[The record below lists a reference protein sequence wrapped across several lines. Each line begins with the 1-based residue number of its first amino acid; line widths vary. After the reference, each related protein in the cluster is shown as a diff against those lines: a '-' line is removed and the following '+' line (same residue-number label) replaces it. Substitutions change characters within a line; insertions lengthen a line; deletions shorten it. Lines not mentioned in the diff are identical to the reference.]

1 MKYKK
6 VYSINFSFTEDHI
19 SNSSMY
25 VEGKLLASG
34 VDINVKNLNSRSD
47 FSIQKDKYN
56 WAMAIERRPYNA
68 LNPFDTVEITGKD
81 LKNKSIFRFPKIT
94 LPRTKTDLLKEK
106 YNISVKRSP
115 IDVDYKVISNNI
127 LGSIS
132 TASWASVYRIE
143 KFKSYIDK
151 VNTDEECK
159 KKLTDFYNYLL
170 NEKANAVDDQY
181 DVLIHVSKTHAW
193 SGFGNVG
200 KFDHFIKQ
208 FDSFIKNSEAACE
221 IEIINN
227 NELFK
232 ELLKSDNLIL
242 DSDLVK
248 ISNEDSATLDEES
261 YGNLSKMISSND
273 RENVTL
279 ALEVMSNC
287 NIEDSYDKVAL
298 LFFFYTYEL
307 KTGKNWNSVNVKSLR
322 KTFDKYSINHGN
334 WNGRTHGY
342 QRFIKLLAEDDQF
355 TEFSFK
361 LISKEIFE
369 KCINNVCGF
378 NNKSFLKLDI
388 SAIQLNDEYKDKLK
402 AEPLDVQF
410 F

>member
-19 SNSSMY
+19 SKSSMY

-34 VDINVKNLNSRSD
+34 ADINTKNLD
-47 FSIQKDKYN
+47 VYGLAIQEDKYN
-56 WAMAIERRPYNA
+56 WAMCIKRRLHNA
-68 LNPFDTVEITGKD
+68 PNPFDTVKITGKD
-81 LKNKSIFRFPKIT
+81 LKNKSIFRCPKIT

-115 IDVDYKVISNNI
+115 IGVDYKVISNNI
-127 LGSIS
+127 LNYIS
-132 TASWASVYRIE
+132 KHSWANVYSIE

-151 VNTDEECK
+151 VNTDEECR
-159 KKLTDFYNYLL
+159 KKLTDFYNHLL
-170 NEKANAVDDQY
+170 NEEINAVDDQY

-193 SGFGNVG
+193 SGFGNVN

-208 FDSFIKNSEAACE
+208 FDSFIKNSDSVCQ
-221 IEIINN
+221 IEIIDDSK
-227 NELFK
+227 LFK
-232 ELLKSDNLIL
+232 ELLSSDNLIL

-261 YGNLSKMISSND
+261 YENLSKMISSND
-273 RENVTL
+273 RENITL

-298 LFFFYTYEL
+298 LFFFYSSYEL
-307 KTGKNWNSVNVKSLR
+307 KAGKNWNSVNVKSLR
-322 KTFDKYSINHGN
+322 KTFDRYSINHGN
-334 WNGRTHGY
+334 WNGSIHGY
-342 QRFIKLLAEDDQF
+342 QRFIKLLIEDNQF

-369 KCINNVCGF
+369 KCINNACGF
-378 NNKSFLKLDI
+378 NNKSFFKLDI
-388 SAIQLNDEYKDKLK
+388 SAIQLSDEYKDKIK